1 VSSHGAAHW
10 QDPAAPVFALHRARA
25 TSSTQTVVFFMVA
38 SADNAKIASK
48 DPSSKMTFQEEDG
61 LIVESI
67 AY

>member
-1 VSSHGAAHW
+1 
-10 QDPAAPVFALHRARA
+10 
-25 TSSTQTVVFFMVA
+25 MVA